1 MRTDPFSDVVLW
13 LSELRWQVLL
23 YWVLLL
29 ASIVIAS
36 INWIR
41 DPEQRRA
48 QSLAIWGFR
57 LLIGAMWYQ
66 GTTWKLPLPAS
77 EAFAYWLGETG
88 KFAAFPFIRYLV
100 MHVFQPLLPLV
111 GTLIYFAELF
121 FAVSITLGALTRFG
135 ALLALGQATF
145 LWIGLY
151 QAPNEWPW
159 NYVFLM
165 IVHGFF
171 IVTAAGRHLG
181 LDAILRSPG
190 GIVDRATGRLQ
201 TFLRLAT

>member
-1 MRTDPFSDVVLW
+1 MRTDPFSDVISW
-13 LSELRWQVLL
+13 LFDFRWQVVL
-23 YWVLLL
+23 YWALLI

-36 INWIR
+36 INWVR

-48 QSLAIWGFR
+48 ESVAIWVFR

-77 EAFAYWLGETG
+77 DAFAYWLGETG
-88 KFAAFPFIRYLV
+88 KHAAFPFLRSLV
-100 MHVFQPLLPLV
+100 TGVFEPLLPVV
-111 GTLIYFAELF
+111 GTLVYFAELS
-121 FAVSITLGALTRFG
+121 FAATITLGLLTRFG

-181 LDAILRSPG
+181 ADALLRRPSG
-190 GIVDRATGRLQ
+190 VTDRATGRAR

>member
-1 MRTDPFSDVVLW
+1 MRTDPFSDVISW
-13 LSELRWQVLL
+13 LFDFRWQVVL
-23 YWVLLL
+23 YWALLV
-29 ASIVIAS
+29 ASVVIAS
-36 INWIR
+36 INWAR
-41 DPEQRRA
+41 DPGQRRA
-48 QSLAIWGFR
+48 ESVAIWVFR

-77 EAFAYWLGETG
+77 DAFAYWLGETG
-88 KFAAFPFIRYLV
+88 KHAAFPFLRFLV
-100 MHVFQPLLPLV
+100 TGVFEPLLPVV
-111 GTLIYFAELF
+111 GTLVYFAELS
-121 FAVSITLGALTRFG
+121 FAATITLGLLTRFG

-171 IVTAAGRHLG
+171 IVIAAGRHLG
-181 LDAILRSPG
+181 ADALLRRPG
-190 GIVDRATGRLQ
+190 GVIDRATGRAR
-201 TFLRLAT
+201 TFLHLAT

>member
-1 MRTDPFSDVVLW
+1 MRTDPFSDTLMW
-13 LSELRWQVLL
+13 LTDLRWEVAIF
-23 YWVLLL
+23 WLLL
-29 ASIVIAS
+29 IGSIIVAGV
-36 INWIR
+36 NWR
-41 DPEQRRA
+41 TDPAQRTTENV
-48 QSLAIWGFR
+48 AIWVFR

-66 GTTWKLPLPAS
+66 GTTWKLPLPYS
-77 EAFAYWLGETG
+77 DAFAHWLGETG
-88 KFAAFPFIRYLV
+88 QYAAFPFVRDLV
-100 MHVFQPLLPLV
+100 HSVFEPLLPVV

-121 FAVSITLGALTRFG
+121 FAVTLMLGALTRLG

-171 IVTAAGRHLG
+171 IVTAAGRSLGVDALLRRPVGLVDRTAGLPGRLLG
-181 LDAILRSPG
+181 L
-190 GIVDRATGRLQ
+190 AT
-201 TFLRLAT
+201 

>member
-1 MRTDPFSDVVLW
+1 MRTDPFSDVLMW
-13 LSELRWQVLL
+13 LTDFRWEVAIF
-23 YWVLLL
+23 WLLL
-29 ASIVIAS
+29 IGSFVVAGA
-36 INWIR
+36 NWR
-41 DPEQRRA
+41 MDPAQRTIENV
-48 QSLAIWGFR
+48 AIWVFR

-66 GTTWKLPLPAS
+66 GTTWKLPLPYS

-88 KFAAFPFIRYLV
+88 QYAAFPFVRDLV
-100 MHVFQPLLPLV
+100 HGVFEPALPVV

-121 FAVSITLGALTRFG
+121 FAVTLMLGALTRLG

-171 IVTAAGRHLG
+171 IVAAAGRSLGVDALLRRQGGLVDRTGGPPGRLLG
-181 LDAILRSPG
+181 L
-190 GIVDRATGRLQ
+190 AT
-201 TFLRLAT
+201 